1 VVNEKPK
8 YIWSYPA
15 AGVLPRLKHA
25 ESLDGLAESHVV
37 RQAAAETDSL
47 EEVDP
52 TETDLLV
59 FPQVALE
66 SGYGCYGP
74 DRIEVLKRI
83 PQLGEGAVQV
93 EVRFGRQ
100 KRVEESRLRSA
111 GSGRAAISRRMIR
124 SGLSLVK
131 PSPRFLGLRLFTSR
145 TVSAG
150 RRKKK
155 EGRRKKE
162 EERRKKEEGRRKKNW
177 IDQYRNQ
184 ACRNEIIST
193 KEKKNSLDQAWTVD
207 GSTRKRSNSDRAA
220 ATSSSSILSLNIVLK
235 VFSSRGS
242 FAL

>member
-1 VVNEKPK
+1 VNEKPK
-8 YIWSYPA
+8 YIWSHPA
-15 AGVLPRLKHA
+15 ASVLPRLKHA

-52 TETDLLV
+52 TKTDLLV

-100 KRVEESRLRSA
+100 KRVEESRLRSP

-162 EERRKKEEGRRKKNW
+162 EGRSKEEGRR
-177 IDQYRNQ
+177 IGL
-184 ACRNEIIST
+184 I
-193 KEKKNSLDQAWTVD
+193 
-207 GSTRKRSNSDRAA
+207 
-220 ATSSSSILSLNIVLK
+220 NIGIRPAGMK
-235 VFSSRGS
+235 SSRLKRRRTPWTRPGPSTGQPGNVRFPTGQRQHPVPRFLPGIS
-242 FAL
+242 F

>member
-1 VVNEKPK
+1 MVNEKPK
-8 YIWSYPA
+8 YIWSHPA

-83 PQLGEGAVQV
+83 PQLGEG
-93 EVRFGRQ
+93 
-100 KRVEESRLRSA
+100 
-111 GSGRAAISRRMIR
+111 RAAISRRMIR

-150 RRKKK
+150 RRKKEEGRRK
-155 EGRRKKE
+155 KEEGRRKKE
-162 EERRKKEEGRRKKNW
+162 EERRKKKKEGRRKK
-177 IDQYRNQ
+177 
-184 ACRNEIIST
+184 
-193 KEKKNSLDQAWTVD
+193 KEEELD
-207 GSTRKRSNSDRAA
+207 
-220 ATSSSSILSLNIVLK
+220 
-235 VFSSRGS
+235 
-242 FAL
+242 